1 MKPNLVR
8 NLLGGLSLTS
18 AMFMFQ
24 ACYGSGPDYAI
35 DVLIEGQVKS
45 AKTGNPI
52 QGIRVSSYDPNQF
65 QICDHEG
72 KFSFYTQPG
81 NSNKTILFEDIDSTE
96 NGSYLSADTTVAIN
110 SDHIYLNI
118 ELEEQ

>member
-8 NLLGGLSLTS
+8 SLLGGLSLTS

-24 ACYGSGPDYAI
+24 ACYGSGPDVNPDA
-35 DVLIEGQVKS
+35 LIEGKVTS

-52 QGIRVSSYDPNQF
+52 KGIKVSTIDPDQY
-65 QICDHEG
+65 QLSDAEG
-72 KFSFYTQPG
+72 KFSFYTWPG
-81 NSNKTILFEDIDSTE
+81 GNKSIYFDDIDSTE
-96 NGSYLSADTTVAIN
+96 NGSYLSKDTTVIIN
-110 SDHIYLNI
+110 SDYVYVNI